1 MPKLN
6 VLLKIKIMNRE
17 LNPMLH
23 SQLRLSIISILMNVE
38 EVDFNYLKETTKATS
53 GNISV
58 QIEKLSNC
66 KYLTVTKEFV
76 GKKSRTSYRITDEGR
91 AAFEE
96 YVDALKGYIT
106 VNK

>member
-1 MPKLN
+1 
-6 VLLKIKIMNRE
+6 MNRE

-38 EVDFNYLKETTKATS
+38 EVDFNYIKETTQASS

-58 QIEKLSNC
+58 QIEKLSSC
-66 KYLTVTKEFV
+66 KYITVNKEFV
-76 GKKSRTSYRITDEGR
+76 GRKTRTSYKITDIGR

-96 YVDALKGYIT
+96 YVEALQEYIVPNT
-106 VNK
+106 KLSK